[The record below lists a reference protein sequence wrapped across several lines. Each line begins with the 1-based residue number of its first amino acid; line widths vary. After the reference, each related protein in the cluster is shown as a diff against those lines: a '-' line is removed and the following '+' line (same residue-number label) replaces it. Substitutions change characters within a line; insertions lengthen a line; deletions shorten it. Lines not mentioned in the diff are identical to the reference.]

1 MKRSATISVM
11 AIAAAQLVAQGGHAN
26 ETATPADLDAG
37 QAELQA
43 FAYDDDQGLRV
54 MTWGAGVV
62 QPVSSRLALTAQ
74 GYVDEI
80 TIVRPATH
88 IHDPGAG
95 VTGHAHDEVDI
106 VTSASVSIGGGGR
119 VEEKRY
125 EGNLGFIYEMPSD
138 EAPLVLNGSGRASTE
153 PDYRSYAV
161 QLGASSEFF
170 QRNTTLSVSVG
181 YGNDRVL
188 PPEPPPGEDDEWP
201 ATHERVNGSVTSSQ
215 LLSPR
220 LVLRGGLALNYQFGR
235 LENPYRRAPVKTSL
249 FPERLPDER
258 VRGVAFLELS
268 YYLGWEAALHL
279 RNGFYADD
287 WGVIAFIPEVTVAKD
302 LSDGLTLSATYR
314 LYEQQPAAFYAVPY
328 DDLESMRTG
337 DIRLGSVVAQRFA
350 VDINWVIWEPRSRAG
365 SLALYAEG
373 AVLHTDYR
381 SLGPYQVAARVARFV
396 LSLAY

>member
-1 MKRSATISVM
+1 GRHRYQGRPEHGRGCRTAGSRRQASGFGHVRFRGGAEPGDRTHRVKRSATISVM

-161 QLGASSEFF
+161 QLGASSEF
-170 QRNTTLSVSVG
+170 Q
-181 YGNDRVL
+181 
-188 PPEPPPGEDDEWP
+188 
-201 ATHERVNGSVTSSQ
+201 
-215 LLSPR
+215 
-220 LVLRGGLALNYQFGR
+220 
-235 LENPYRRAPVKTSL
+235 
-249 FPERLPDER
+249 
-258 VRGVAFLELS
+258 
-268 YYLGWEAALHL
+268 
-279 RNGFYADD
+279 
-287 WGVIAFIPEVTVAKD
+287 
-302 LSDGLTLSATYR
+302 
-314 LYEQQPAAFYAVPY
+314 
-328 DDLESMRTG
+328 
-337 DIRLGSVVAQRFA
+337 
-350 VDINWVIWEPRSRAG
+350 
-365 SLALYAEG
+365 
-373 AVLHTDYR
+373 
-381 SLGPYQVAARVARFV
+381 
-396 LSLAY
+396 